1 MQRAL
6 MSKMNQNPDK
16 FREAFWSNEVSMFA
30 FFLKDK
36 MDFLAHFK
44 LKDQNYV
51 IIDKIKKEG
60 I

>member
-1 MQRAL
+1 